1 MSKKPTLSGVFNFR
15 DIGGLPTED
24 GSETVCGSVFRSDAL
39 DHLVPADL
47 HILRTELG
55 IRSVIDLRA
64 TVETRG
70 RRPAWESGLDAQLSN
85 LPLSDDWVSWGELD
99 DESRRTL
106 LARKYQSYLDAAG
119 DKIITALTLIADN
132 GPSYPTIVHCTVGK
146 DRTGVLISILLSVLG
161 VRREAIV
168 ADYLLTGPNMASIME
183 RLSASPVFRQRI
195 RTNPAEVYLA
205 EEHTIKLFL
214 ETLDEQ
220 EGGPAS
226 WALSHGLS
234 EESARRLRHNLTR
247 TAGMACAP

>member
-47 HILRTELG
+47 HILRTEL
-55 IRSVIDLRA
+55 
-64 TVETRG
+64 
-70 RRPAWESGLDAQLSN
+70 DAQLSN
-85 LPLSDDWVSWGELD
+85 LPLSDDWASWGELD

-146 DRTGVLISILLSVLG
+146 DRTGVLVSILLSVLG

-168 ADYLLTGPNMASIME
+168 TDYLLTGPNMASIME